1 MLTNLKLTITF
12 MQVMRR
18 YATLRFAKE
27 NGNYLF
33 NI

>member
-1 MLTNLKLTITF
+1 MLTNLKLII

-18 YATLRFAKE
+18 YATLRFATQ